1 MFKLIII
8 LLIFSCYCSPVESTD
23 EKGGK
28 DLKLVQKFFEFLYN
42 DKEIKEEFKSILLN
56 KYSIFITK
64 RANKKARKS
73 RKTKKNLIEENDKND
88 SPKSSGTSSLK
99 LMNTEVGNNER
110 KDKEQ
115 MEPQKAKTFT
125 ELLNENKDD
134 DKGSEHLPE
143 DRNKSDLE
151 GRTGWISPE
160 SSSKRA
166 NIDNYKEVEPTPEGD
181 VDLAFEAHKAQIL
194 EELFRDVDNH
204 KEAEHIPEP
213 AQENSKRVEVVDLTS
228 VPGSPNQSPNH
239 LPDNAIN
246 GAFIFIN

>member
-1 MFKLIII
+1 
-8 LLIFSCYCSPVESTD
+8 
-23 EKGGK
+23 
-28 DLKLVQKFFEFLYN
+28 
-42 DKEIKEEFKSILLN
+42 
-56 KYSIFITK
+56 
-64 RANKKARKS
+64 
-73 RKTKKNLIEENDKND
+73 
-88 SPKSSGTSSLK
+88 
-99 LMNTEVGNNER
+99 
-110 KDKEQ
+110 

-213 AQENSKRVEVVDLTS
+213 AQENSKKVEVVDLTS
-228 VPGSPNQSPNH
+228 LPNSPNQSPNQ
-239 LPDNAIN
+239 LPDNATN
-246 GAFIFIN
+246 GECDAPSKGI